1 MTDTS
6 RATEL
11 QQKNRKMVR
20 YIVVTVFFM
29 VVLSFASV
37 PLYRMFCAVTGLD
50 GTMRIGGEAP
60 GKASERV
67 ITVSFDARVNQG
79 LPWQFK
85 PERRKLD
92 VFIGQSALISY
103 EGKNISARETKG
115 TAIYNV
121 TPFKVAK
128 YFYKTQCF
136 CFDEQILGPGK
147 SAQFPVMFYVDP
159 KLLTDPEMNDV
170 TDITLSYTFF
180 AADSEALQ
188 NALTN
193 FEGVIQ

>member
-1 MTDTS
+1 MNDVQ
-6 RATEL
+6 A
-11 QQKNRKMVR
+11 KNKKMVL
-20 YIVVTVFFM
+20 YIVGTVLFM

-37 PLYRMFCAVTGLD
+37 PLYRMFCAVTGID

-92 VFIGQSALISY
+92 VFVGQSALISY
-103 EGKNISARETKG
+103 EGTNLSAKVTKG

-136 CFDEQILGPGK
+136 CFAEQVLNPGK
-147 SAQFPVMFYVDP
+147 SAQFPVMFYIDP
-159 KLLTDPEMNDV
+159 ALLKDPEMNDV

-180 AADSEALQ
+180 TADSEELQKALS
-188 NALTN
+188 N
-193 FEGVIQ
+193 FEGKIQ

>member
-1 MTDTS
+1 MPEQRRDI
-6 RATEL
+6 
-11 QQKNRKMVR
+11 QQKNQK
-20 YIVVTVFFM
+20 VVYWILGTVFFM
-29 VVLSFASV
+29 IVMSFASV

-67 ITVSFDARVNQG
+67 ITVSFDARVDRG
-79 LPWQFK
+79 LPWDFK
-85 PERRKLD
+85 PERRKMD

-103 EGKNISARETKG
+103 EGTNISGRETKG

-136 CFDEQILGPGK
+136 CFAEQNLHPGQ

-159 KLLTDPEMNDV
+159 KLLDDPEMNDV

-180 AADSEALQ
+180 AADSDALQ

>member
-1 MTDTS
+1 MADERNQHTQ
-6 RATEL
+6 AKN
-11 QQKNRKMVR
+11 QKILF
-20 YIVVTVFFM
+20 YILGTIFFM

-79 LPWQFK
+79 LPWEFK
-85 PERRKLD
+85 PDQRKID

-103 EGKNISARETKG
+103 HGANLSSRVTKG

-136 CFDEQILGPGK
+136 CFAEQILNPGK

-159 KLLTDPEMNDV
+159 KLLEDPEMDDV

-180 AADSEALQ
+180 AADSDALQ
-188 NALTN
+188 DALSN
-193 FEGVIQ
+193 YEGQIQ